1 LRNVIPILLSAI
13 LLCSCQRGKQQA
25 DTRQSITFEAA
36 RSNFFNGLVNPSEV
50 ARELQA
56 AYHEFHAELMAD
68 PKMYSHYAA
77 NEVTAAANLGIYLSD
92 LNYSVA
98 YSQTELT
105 KDYFEAAYE
114 LSRAAGIEKG
124 VLEFLNTRYHEN
136 LSKNDSVKAVVND
149 LLAKSTRGF
158 QGTQRERMAGIAMAA
173 YQIENLHF
181 ALALVQLHPE
191 AQSNPEKSLSVMIL
205 NQRRNVET
213 IYNFLKA
220 YSDPLDPNK
229 NPNYPYY
236 ANALLELLE
245 VYRKV
250 DEGVDKN
257 INGELNEKVNA
268 IRAMILKIG

>member
-1 LRNVIPILLSAI
+1 LRKVIQILLLAI
-13 LLCSCQRGKQQA
+13 FLFSCQRGKQHA

-36 RSNFFNGLVNPSEV
+36 RSNFFNGLVNPPEV
-50 ARELQA
+50 ARALQQ
-56 AYHEFHAELMAD
+56 AYQEFHAELMAD
-68 PKMYSHYAA
+68 PKKYSHYAA

-92 LNYSVA
+92 LNYSIA
-98 YSQTELT
+98 YSQTDLT
-105 KDYFEAAYE
+105 KEYFEAAYE

-124 VLEFLNTRYHEN
+124 VLEFLNARYHQN
-136 LSKNDSVKAVVND
+136 LLKNDSVKAVVDD

-173 YQIENLHF
+173 YQIENLH
-181 ALALVQLHPE
+181 LALGLVQMHPE
-191 AQSNPEKSLSVMIL
+191 SQSDPKTSLSIMIL
-205 NQRRNVET
+205 NQRRNVEI

-220 YSDPLDPNK
+220 YSDPLDPDK

-250 DEGVDKN
+250 DEGVDTN
-257 INGELNEKVNA
+257 INGALNEKVNT